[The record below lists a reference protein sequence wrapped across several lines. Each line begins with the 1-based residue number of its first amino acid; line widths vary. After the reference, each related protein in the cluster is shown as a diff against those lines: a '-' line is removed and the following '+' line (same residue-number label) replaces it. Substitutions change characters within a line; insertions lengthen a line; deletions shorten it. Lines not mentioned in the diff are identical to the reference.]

1 AAKKESR
8 RMAEL
13 AETPRVFNQLLVG
26 RESEVRRLR
35 EQLKKIAHG
44 ERQCVFVTGGPGSG
58 KTALIESFIDE
69 ARRELNGEVS
79 VLVGHCF
86 EQFGGGEPYMPVW
99 EALGQLA
106 REKPSTELS
115 ALLARHAEAYVPQAA
130 AAQISHSQA

>member
-1 AAKKESR
+1 VHRRGYRFIAPVAAAKKESINR
-8 RMAEL
+8 LAEL
-13 AETPRVFNQLLVG
+13 AETPRLFNQLLVG
-26 RESEVRRLR
+26 RESEFRRLR
-35 EQLKKIAHG
+35 EQLKKTGQG

-58 KTALIESFIDE
+58 KTALIEAFVDE
-69 ARRELNGEVS
+69 ARREPHGDVS

-115 ALLARHAEAYVPQAA
+115 ALLARHA
-130 AAQISHSQA
+130 